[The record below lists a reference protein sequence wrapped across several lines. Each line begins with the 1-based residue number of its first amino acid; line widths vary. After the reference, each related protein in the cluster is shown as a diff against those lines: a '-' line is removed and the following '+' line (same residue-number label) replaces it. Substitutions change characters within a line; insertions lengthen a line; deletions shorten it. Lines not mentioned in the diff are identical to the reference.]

1 MERLIE
7 AVAVNRFASFAPE
20 KTIPGLLAGVLLHD
34 LSPDL
39 FTARQIAKALDH
51 VPTLLTALGQRPK
64 DRAGTIDKCIE
75 EVNLLDVLNR
85 IIGVDETRP
94 PESSGQ
100 VRNVRERVEQALV
113 DWMGTIKRTDEM
125 WLSNVLEPL
134 TSFRDVDE
142 GIEFGSLDS
151 AALIDRIRGR

>member
-1 MERLIE
+1 
-7 AVAVNRFASFAPE
+7 
-20 KTIPGLLAGVLLHD
+20 
-34 LSPDL
+34 
-39 FTARQIAKALDH
+39 
-51 VPTLLTALGQRPK
+51 
-64 DRAGTIDKCIE
+64 
-75 EVNLLDVLNR
+75 
-85 IIGVDETRP
+85 
-94 PESSGQ
+94 
-100 VRNVRERVEQALV
+100 VRNVRERVEQALG